1 MKKTLVNNSTQS
13 EVIMERFYFIKVK
26 LLEKLEAMKRLLNV
40 LNKLIKKSSAV
51 LAEIW
56 KC

>member
-1 MKKTLVNNSTQS
+1 MA
-13 EVIMERFYFIKVK
+13 RFYFIKVK
-26 LLEKLEAMKRLLNV
+26 LLGKTAAMKRLLNV
-40 LNKLIKKSSAV
+40 PNKLIKISRAA